1 MDHTLHL
8 ALLVLGV
15 AAFFVVPAAV
25 AVPVAVIVAAA
36 AAGSFIAAT
45 QAIRLPVKTGAES
58 LIGRAGTVV
67 QWDGGRGLVRHRSEL
82 WRAEGPMALAP
93 RARVRIVGV
102 EGSLLRV
109 RREDASG
116 DRGT

>member
-25 AVPVAVIVAAA
+25 AVPVAVIVAGA
-36 AAGSFIAAT
+36 AAGSFIAVT
-45 QAIRLPVKTGAES
+45 RAIRLPVKTGAES
-58 LIGRAGTVV
+58 LTGQAGTVV
-67 QWDGGRGLVRHRSEL
+67 EWDGGRGLVRHRSEL

-93 RARVRIVGV
+93 RARVRIVSA
-102 EGSLLRV
+102 EGTLLRV
-109 RREDASG
+109 QREDAAEG
-116 DRGT
+116 RGT